1 MKFNFFLNSIK
12 SIRINLIFFL
22 TISLVSYSQI
32 ENSKRKIELLPPASA
47 ALKKLD
53 ITPTNPNYFSLK
65 KKEKSSTVKRLDKK
79 ENFLNPGDIYLKK
92 LNREKDKK
100 PNDYNKGAY
109 LGDVSTGSSYV
120 NILCRDFEYVD
131 GDRVRISVNDSI
143 VIYNLYLESTFS
155 GFKLPLSKG
164 FNKIDFTA
172 LNQGSSGPNTAE
184 LRVFDD
190 SHSLISSNQWN
201 LSTGAKA
208 TFIVVKK

>member
-47 ALKKLD
+47 AIKKLD

-131 GDRVRISVNDSI
+131 GDRV
-143 VIYNLYLESTFS
+143 
-155 GFKLPLSKG
+155 
-164 FNKIDFTA
+164 
-172 LNQGSSGPNTAE
+172 
-184 LRVFDD
+184 
-190 SHSLISSNQWN
+190 
-201 LSTGAKA
+201 
-208 TFIVVKK
+208 

>member
-12 SIRINLIFFL
+12 SIRINIIFFL

-47 ALKKLD
+47 AIKKLD

-190 SHSLISSNQWN
+190 SNSLISSNQWN

>member
-143 VIYNLYLESTFS
+143 VIYNLYLESSFS

-190 SHSLISSNQWN
+190 SNSLISSNQWN